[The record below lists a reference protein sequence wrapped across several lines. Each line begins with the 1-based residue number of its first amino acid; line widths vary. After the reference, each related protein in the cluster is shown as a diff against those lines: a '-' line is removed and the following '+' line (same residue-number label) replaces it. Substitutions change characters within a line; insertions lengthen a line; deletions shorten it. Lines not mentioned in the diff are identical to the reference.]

1 MHAPTP
7 SARGAEPLRP
17 FPSVCLPSRCA
28 RMLKFDTISGPTESR
43 RTAACSPRNTQ
54 RSARALARVCVCVCV
69 LSVCVCVCVSCALIS
84 IVGPTPRWAADATRA
99 YDSCSGS
106 GRGELVARQI
116 PSRASVNGGMCVT
129 TDRLVLT
136 GYNTGLRRREGPR
149 FIGHESCPATVRP
162 PSRDANR
169 SDSVGGAGNLLRGLT
184 T

>member
-1 MHAPTP
+1 VHAPTP

-84 IVGPTPRWAADATRA
+84 IVGTTPRWAADATRA

-116 PSRASVNGGMCVT
+116 PRRASVNQRRTVCDYGP
-129 TDRLVLT
+129 T
-136 GYNTGLRRREGPR
+136 GANWLQHRPASPR
-149 FIGHESCPATVRP
+149 GSTVHW
-162 PSRDANR
+162 A
-169 SDSVGGAGNLLRGLT
+169 
-184 T
+184 